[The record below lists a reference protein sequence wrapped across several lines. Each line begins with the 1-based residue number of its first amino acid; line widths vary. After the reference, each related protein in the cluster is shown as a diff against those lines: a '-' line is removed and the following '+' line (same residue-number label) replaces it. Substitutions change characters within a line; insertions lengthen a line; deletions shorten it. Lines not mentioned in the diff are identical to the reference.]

1 MSRADIENL
10 RAVYEAVS
18 RGDWDA
24 AFRDARP
31 DFELRTPD
39 QNPIA
44 GTYRGRE
51 EIRDFFAEMWAAF
64 EEVDIQPERFLES
77 NGRIVVFLL
86 MQLRPTD
93 SEAKV
98 EMRLV
103 HLWTIR
109 DGKPARCEVFLQR
122 EEALEAAGLSEQ
134 NYHSDP

>member
-1 MSRADIENL
+1 MSQADIENL

-77 NGRIVVFLL
+77 NGRILVFLL

-122 EEALEAAGLSEQ
+122 EQALEAAGLSEQ
-134 NYHSDP
+134 DSHSDP